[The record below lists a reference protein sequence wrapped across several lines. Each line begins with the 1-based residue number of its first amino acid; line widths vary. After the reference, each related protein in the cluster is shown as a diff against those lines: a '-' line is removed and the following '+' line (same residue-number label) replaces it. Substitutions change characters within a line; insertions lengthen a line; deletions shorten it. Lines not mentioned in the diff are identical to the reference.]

1 MSVSRRVARWILKE
15 EPRHYAWADL
25 VRDGRTDWNGVHNP
39 LALRNLKSMS
49 VGERAIFYH
58 TGTERALVGLVKV
71 LAEPRPDPTDPRGSW
86 SVEVAPVRALRRP
99 ISLTEVKADPALA
112 GSDLVRQPRLSVVRV
127 PDDAW
132 DRLLAHEDTAA
143 RPPPPLKGARRGRST
158 APAPPKRAT
167 AAPRRR

>member
-99 ISLTEVKADPALA
+99 IPLTEVKADPALA
-112 GSDLVRQPRLSVVRV
+112 GSDLVRLPRLSVVRV

-143 RPPPPLKGARRGRST
+143 RPPPLTGARRGRST